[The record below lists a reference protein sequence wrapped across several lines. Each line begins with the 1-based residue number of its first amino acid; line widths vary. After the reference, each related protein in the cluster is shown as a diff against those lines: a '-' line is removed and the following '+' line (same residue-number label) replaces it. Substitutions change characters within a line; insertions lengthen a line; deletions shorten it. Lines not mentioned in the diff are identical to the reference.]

1 MDRALRTG
9 ALGPLVAGLGLS
21 QDSAMGVEAFL
32 EGIAK
37 QAREI
42 KEREDAKA
50 AEGSD
55 RMTE

>member
-1 MDRALRTG
+1 M
-9 ALGPLVAGLGLS
+9 AGLGLS

-50 AEGSD
+50 AGEGD